1 MGILWKIIPEIQLV
15 IPQHQNLTVEIRL
28 LRQVIAEAIQVQ
40 KPTEL
45 ILLPK
50 QTTLIEGTH
59 QLRLLQKN
67 EIVPILLQNQTQI
80 TKVIQLQN
88 LTPVI
93 EVIIQEVVSLTG
105 EVDPQEIQIE
115 EVQNQENNKW
125 KKDY

>member
-1 MGILWKIIPEIQLV
+1 MGIRWKITPILQLE
-15 IPQHQNLTVEIRL
+15 IPQQQNLLKEIRL
-28 LRQVIAEAIQVQ
+28 LRQVTSGVIQVQ
-40 KPTEL
+40 KKIPTEL

-50 QTTLIEGTH
+50 QTTLIEGIH
-59 QLRLLQKN
+59 QLRLLLKK

-93 EVIIQEVVSLTG
+93 EVIIQEVVSLTA

-115 EVQNQENNKW
+115 EV
-125 KKDY
+125 

>member
-1 MGILWKIIPEIQLV
+1 M
-15 IPQHQNLTVEIRL
+15 EIRL

-59 QLRLLQKN
+59 QLRLLQKK

-115 EVQNQENNKW
+115 EVQNQENNK
-125 KKDY
+125 